1 MKPTTF
7 GVNNEIE
14 MVLEKYSDMVRR
26 ICFLYLKNSQDVE
39 DVFQEV
45 FLKLL
50 KSENSFESEEH
61 EKAWIIRVTI
71 NKCKDILKSFW
82 KKNIFSIENAHNVEL
97 KFEHKAENELLEV
110 VLALP
115 KKYKDVIYLYY
126 YESYTVPEMAKLLD
140 KKENTIYS
148 NLHRAKKLIKEKL
161 GGKED
166 EYSF

>member
-1 MKPTTF
+1 MEPTTF
-7 GVNNEIE
+7 GTNNDIE
-14 MVLEKYSDMVRR
+14 MVLKKYSDMVRR
-26 ICFLYLKNSQDVE
+26 ICFLYLQNSSDVD

-50 KSENSFESEEH
+50 KNHKSFENEEH

-82 KKNIFSIENAHNVEL
+82 KKNIYSIENINNIEFQ
-97 KFEHKAENELLEV
+97 FEHKAENELLKV

-126 YESYTVPEMAKLLD
+126 YESYTVPEMARLLN

-148 NLHRAKKLIKEKL
+148 NLHRAKKLIKERL
-161 GGKED
+161 GSKEG